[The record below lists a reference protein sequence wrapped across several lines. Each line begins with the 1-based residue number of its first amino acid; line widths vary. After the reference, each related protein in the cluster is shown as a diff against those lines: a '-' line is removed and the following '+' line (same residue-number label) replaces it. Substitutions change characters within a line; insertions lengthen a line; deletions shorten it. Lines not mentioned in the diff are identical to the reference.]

1 MKQHQLHAFLAL
13 AAGGSLTRAA
23 ASLNRTTAA
32 ISKSIREL
40 ESEFEV
46 QLFERTP
53 HGMSLG
59 AAGRAFL
66 PRAQA
71 VVAEMT
77 RAHEELG
84 ALRGQH
90 GGHLR
95 IGLTPA
101 VSVLIAPDLVADYM
115 ARHPSVQVE
124 LYEYQREQMLHR
136 LDDGTLDVALHA
148 VPSFSETLAA
158 NLQDGRSRLVF
169 ETTFALVTS
178 SNGRYAQATSLD
190 ALSEARWIY
199 TDPSGAQQRFVER
212 VFERAGLVAPASTL
226 MCAASVPGIALALK
240 MDAVMLVARPV
251 IETRRDLVELP
262 FFPDPP
268 ALRVWCTVRHAA
280 TIPAQVSAFL
290 DEAQRWQARV
300 SLGSEC
306 VEKKK

>member
-1 MKQHQLHAFLAL
+1 MKQHQLHACLAL
-13 AAGGSLTRAA
+13 AAGGSLTRSAT
-23 ASLNRTTAA
+23 SLNRTTAA

-40 ESEFEV
+40 EGEFEV

-53 HGMSLG
+53 HGMSLS

-71 VVAEMT
+71 VIAEIT
-77 RAHEELG
+77 RAHEELS

-101 VSVLIAPDLVADYM
+101 VSVLIAPDLVAGYM

-148 VPSFSETLAA
+148 VPSFSETLP
-158 NLQDGRSRLVF
+158 DSRSQLVF
-169 ETTFALVTS
+169 ETTFALVAARA
-178 SNGRYAQATSLD
+178 GRHAQAT
-190 ALSEARWIY
+190 ALEAVADARWIY
-199 TDPSGAQQRFVER
+199 TDPSGAQQRYVER
-212 VFERAGLVAPASTL
+212 TFEHAGLSAPANTL

-240 MDAVMLVARPV
+240 MDALMLVARPIV
-251 IETRRDLVELP
+251 ETRRDLVELP
-262 FFPDPP
+262 FFPNPA

-280 TIPAQVSAFL
+280 SAPAQVSAFL
-290 DEAQRWQARV
+290 EEALRWQARGT
-300 SLGSEC
+300 SLSTL
-306 VEKKK
+306 K

>member
-40 ESEFEV
+40 EAEFEV

-53 HGMSLG
+53 HGMSLS

-71 VVAEMT
+71 VIAEMT

-101 VSVLIAPDLVADYM
+101 VSVLIAPDLVAGYM

-148 VPSFSETLAA
+148 VPSFSETLPHSPDDR
-158 NLQDGRSRLVF
+158 LQDSRSRLVF
-169 ETTFALVTS
+169 ETTFALVTAR
-178 SNGRYAQATSLD
+178 NGRHAQAASLE
-190 ALSEARWIY
+190 ALRDARWIY
-199 TDPSGAQQRFVER
+199 TDPSGAQQRYVER

-226 MCAASVPGIALALK
+226 MCAASVPGVALALK
-240 MDAVMLVARPV
+240 MDAVMLVARPI
-251 IETRRDLVELP
+251 IETRRELVELP
-262 FFPDPP
+262 CFPDAP

-280 TIPAQVSAFL
+280 TMPAQVSAFL
-290 DEAQRWQARV
+290 DEAQRWQPAQSPLSR
-300 SLGSEC
+300 
-306 VEKKK
+306 

>member
-40 ESEFEV
+40 EGEFEV

-53 HGMSLG
+53 HGMSLS

-101 VSVLIAPDLVADYM
+101 VSVLIAPDLVAGYM

-148 VPSFSETLAA
+148 VPSFSETLP
-158 NLQDGRSRLVF
+158 DSRSQLVF
-169 ETTFALVTS
+169 ETTFALVTARD
-178 SNGRYAQATSLD
+178 GRYAQATSLD
-190 ALSEARWIY
+190 ELHEARWIY
-199 TDPSGAQQRFVER
+199 TDPSGAQQRYVEA
-212 VFERAGLVAPASTL
+212 VFERAGLAAPASTL
-226 MCAASVPGIALALK
+226 MCAASVPGIALAVK
-240 MDAVMLVARPV
+240 MEAVMLVARPIV
-251 IETRRDLVELP
+251 ETRRELVELAC
-262 FFPDPP
+262 FPDPP

-280 TIPAQVSAFL
+280 TAPTQVSAFL
-290 DEAQRWQARV
+290 EEAQRWQKDTQMRNTQRAER
-300 SLGSEC
+300 
-306 VEKKK
+306 KM